1 MLLAELAQSVLDDAS
16 GLGAPLGLGAFILA
30 MVKIITSVTAERA
43 RVCEADRLR
52 CTERLDARDVVV
64 ANLTSE
70 VSRLNAK
77 MDDSRKVDDDA
88 RHYLDGHFRDIKT
101 ALAELRGRS

>member
-1 MLLAELAQSVLDDAS
+1 VLLAALAQSVLDDAS
-16 GLGAPLGLGAFILA
+16 SLGAPLGLGAFILA

-43 RVCEADRLR
+43 RVCEADRAR
-52 CTERLDARDVVV
+52 CTERLDAKDVIV

-77 MDDSRKVDDDA
+77 MDDNRKMDDDA
-88 RHYLDGHFRDIKT
+88 RRYLDNHFSNIQT
-101 ALAELRGRS
+101 ALAEIRAKG